1 MAVDLGSASVGLHTG
16 FNGGDGA
23 SAIDGLYLNCR
34 EQVMR
39 KSKLGLKAVL
49 VVWCIYFVG
58 FGALVTATAVT
69 GGGFVER
76 VLATITIS

>member
-1 MAVDLGSASVGLHTG
+1 
-16 FNGGDGA
+16 
-23 SAIDGLYLNCR
+23 
-34 EQVMR
+34 MR